1 MSETFGSAGPASVSI
16 KKAHESVS
24 SAVTPSMSAATP
36 FASSVRPIFF
46 ALHVPKCAGRTIE
59 HHMRRHLGPLGFWS
73 TRRPSKYLP
82 RLFGPAYKRPSND
95 VQQNVRVVSGHH
107 VGASAERLFP
117 DQPIKKMV
125 LLRDPVSFHLSY
137 YNFRSMR
144 YRRMGLGHYSFNTH
158 LRSQPDDPITHFLLS
173 TWLEKSWPE
182 LLFMS
187 AERKYELLNQALSRF
202 WFVGDYQFC
211 DEICRKMSSELGIS
225 TEIKRANT
233 KEQWQEQTS
242 WQPLSKDD
250 LTSEQIDHIEQRT
263 VIDRML
269 WQTWR
274 EAKYDTA
281 SIRPRPLPA
290 IAGARF
296 ATRELT
302 RPYHAATRQILR
314 RLRGDGV

>member
-1 MSETFGSAGPASVSI
+1 
-16 KKAHESVS
+16 
-24 SAVTPSMSAATP
+24 
-36 FASSVRPIFF
+36 
-46 ALHVPKCAGRTIE
+46 
-59 HHMRRHLGPLGFWS
+59 MRRHLGPSEFWS

-82 RLFGPAYKRPSND
+82 RLYGPAYKHPSDD
-95 VQQNVRVVSGHH
+95 VQQNVRVVSGHY

-117 DQPIKKMV
+117 GQPIKKMV

-144 YRRMGLGHYSFNTH
+144 YLRMGLGYYSLDTH

-173 TWLEKSWPE
+173 TWFEKSWPE

-202 WFVGDYQFC
+202 WFVGDYQYC
-211 DEICRKMSSELGIS
+211 DEICREMSSELGIS

-233 KEQWQEQTS
+233 KEQWQEQTA

-250 LTSEQIDHIEQRT
+250 LSPEQIRHIEQRT
-263 VIDRML
+263 LIDRTL
-269 WQTWR
+269 WETWR
-274 EAKYDTA
+274 EAKYDA
-281 SIRPRPLPA
+281 SSVQPKPLPA
-290 IAGARF
+290 DAGAHF

-314 RLRGDGV
+314 WIGRGGG